1 LRDSIRVA
9 FADKAVAVVARVRAA
24 AAAGKVAG
32 TAAATL
38 SVLAAIGLAAGCGG
52 GIAAP
57 DLFVVQRTGSGPG
70 ARLTLLVNEEGGVH
84 CYTEATHRGPTLKL
98 SDPLLVRA
106 RAIQEELHEQASEH
120 LSLPPG
126 RGSVLSY
133 YLRDENGTVRFS
145 DNSPGQPKVLRE
157 LALFVLQTAQ
167 QVCHLPQQ
175 GA

>member
-1 LRDSIRVA
+1 MRGHVA
-9 FADKAVAVVARVRAA
+9 A
-24 AAAGKVAG
+24 
-32 TAAATL
+32 L
-38 SVLAAIGLAAGCGG
+38 SVLASLILLVGCGG

-57 DLFVVQRTGSGPG
+57 DLFIVQRTGSGPG
-70 ARLTLLVNEEGGVH
+70 ARLTLVVNEEGGVH
-84 CYTEATHRGPTLKL
+84 CYTNPAHRGPTLKL
-98 SDPLLVRA
+98 SDPLLIRA

-126 RGSVLSY
+126 SGSVLSY

-145 DNSPGQPKVLRE
+145 DNSPGQPKVFRE
-157 LALFVLQTAQ
+157 LALLVLEVAQ

>member
-1 LRDSIRVA
+1 MRRRVA
-9 FADKAVAVVARVRAA
+9 VLGVL
-24 AAAGKVAG
+24 
-32 TAAATL
+32 TAIA
-38 SVLAAIGLAAGCGG
+38 LALAAGCGG

-57 DLFVVQRTGSGPG
+57 DLFIVQRTGSGPG
-70 ARLTLLVNEEGGVH
+70 ARLTLLVNEEGGVR
-84 CYTEATHRGPTLKL
+84 CNGGRTLKL
-98 SDPLLVRA
+98 SDPLLIRA

-126 RGSVLSY
+126 NGSVLSY

-145 DNSPGQPKVLRE
+145 DNSPRQPKVFRE
-157 LALFVLQTAQ
+157 LALLVLQIAQ

>member
-1 LRDSIRVA
+1 MRNSIRVVV
-9 FADKAVAVVARVRAA
+9 ADKVAA
-24 AAAGKVAG
+24 AAVRARAG
-32 TAAATL
+32 AATL
-38 SVLAAIGLAAGCGG
+38 GVLAAIGLATGCGG

-57 DLFVVQRTGSGPG
+57 DLFIVQRAGSAPV

-84 CYTEATHRGPTLKL
+84 CYQEATHRGPTLKL

-126 RGSVLSY
+126 KGSVLSY

-157 LALFVLQTAQ
+157 LALFVLQAAQ